1 MRWGVWVLTCLRTQ
15 WQCSTGIQTLLP
27 GALLSNLEEGLSF
40 LGYSA
45 FTWFTNSRWMK
56 IDKTQLCL
64 SRELLHELKTTY
76 QNKHSLMLF
85 NFFFYIVYFLGN
97 ENQSFYLFYKYFI
110 TKAKH
115 FTNGINGPNTVHRI
129 MLFYFPTL

>member
-1 MRWGVWVLTCLRTQ
+1 
-15 WQCSTGIQTLLP
+15 
-27 GALLSNLEEGLSF
+27 
-40 LGYSA
+40 
-45 FTWFTNSRWMK
+45 MK
-56 IDKTQLCL
+56 IDKIQLCL

-110 TKAKH
+110 TKANH